1 MEKKRVS
8 VRSNVKTVW
17 IGLLLS
23 FCLFT
28 SGYAAEKEVH
38 LQWDESIDAPYLT
51 SYKIYYNIAGG
62 PPYPDSGYA
71 THYSFNGT
79 DWDAIA
85 PPFGPYPFTVDKAIT
100 EIYLR
105 LSDDTKVYYFA
116 VTAVDTRGLESDY
129 SNQAATSNAPPS
141 IATLAVNGTAGAT
154 QIYSSD
160 TLLSVRIAASD
171 DFTVNQYL
179 ILDNDNN
186 PAGGTFVGIPGG
198 AQQSPDFTV
207 DFTLGA
213 ADGNRTIYAW
223 VKDDQSAISTI
234 ASRANVFLDTQLP
247 EAEITAPLGLL
258 LAAPAS
264 ITGTAQDP
272 DKDGANSG
280 LQKVEIQVTDG
291 VNYLQAND
299 TWSTTAAWFAPDG
312 GTLAS
317 WTHNVSGVTFDD
329 EETYTIRARSTDKAG
344 NVSVVPAPAPAF
356 SFDTDGNGIPNALDP
371 DKDGDGMPNSWEIA
385 YDLNPLV
392 DDADG
397 DLDGDGIS
405 NLDEYSDG
413 TDPKVN
419 SMALK
424 ADLESP
430 IEVAGQSLKPTLV
443 TGNGDF
449 LDQTKTQYFIF
460 IDNGTVSN
468 AFDDNDT
475 VIFNVTSPLKE
486 HLKQLTV
493 PGFILDPGKR
503 YHWRAR
509 FYDSDNGG
517 VLWSDVHWF
526 DTIATD
532 PLDLDGDGVP
542 DAQDPGTVDPDPPLL
557 GPYKAVETVVGNALV
572 VLEAPI
578 GTTIEYLKS
587 IDSADI
593 ADTVN
598 MPDSMPLGLIQFKLS
613 NVPVGTVVQVV
624 LHFSQAL
631 PPGTVWYKYNEVSG
645 WVNYSAN
652 AAVGGNF
659 VTLTLKDGGVG
670 DADGAANGIIVDP
683 SGVGVGASSAP
694 VAPAADGGGGGGC
707 FIATAAYGSS
717 LEKHVRILSEFRDH
731 ILLPTRW
738 GQKVVDAYYRLSPP
752 VADFIRDHEVTRAV
766 ARWSL
771 LPLVGFGWMA
781 VKFGIAPVVLM
792 TVFVM
797 FVGLMGLNGRL
808 RLRLSK
814 GHRAK
819 GERQE
824 AGRLGGRRE
833 G

>member
-1 MEKKRVS
+1 MLKSTCKVRLCLKVYCIVVS
-8 VRSNVKTVW
+8 LV
-17 IGLLLS
+17 L
-23 FCLFT
+23 CLAAP
-28 SGYAAEKEVH
+28 GYAIQPIH
-38 LQWDESIDAPYLT
+38 LVWDKSIDEPYLKH
-51 SYKIYYNIAGG
+51 YEIYYDTVSGPASYDPSLPSPDYATRFSMDNKTTWEEN
-62 PPYPDSGYA
+62 PPYPIVVPVQ
-71 THYSFNGT
+71 N
-79 DWDAIA
+79 I
-85 PPFGPYPFTVDKAIT
+85 
-100 EIYLR
+100 EIYEVYIEFT
-105 LSDDTKVYYFA
+105 DDTKPYFFAVKAVDIRNLKSDFSNEAGTDNEKPNNVVIKSPLSPRQDVFIKESSITMEWYTATDNGSSGLKEYHIALDHNTDTIPDGTLKLVKAINSFNFSNLIDGMNYYFHIR
-116 VTAVDTRGLESDY
+116 AVD
-129 SNQAATSNAPPS
+129 N
-141 IATLAVNGTAGAT
+141 
-154 QIYSSD
+154 
-160 TLLSVRIAASD
+160 
-171 DFTVNQYL
+171 
-179 ILDNDNN
+179 
-186 PAGGTFVGIPGG
+186 
-198 AQQSPDFTV
+198 
-207 DFTLGA
+207 
-213 ADGNRTIYAW
+213 
-223 VKDDQSAISTI
+223 
-234 ASRANVFLDTQLP
+234 
-247 EAEITAPLGLL
+247 
-258 LAAPAS
+258 
-264 ITGTAQDP
+264 
-272 DKDGANSG
+272 
-280 LQKVEIQVTDG
+280 
-291 VNYLQAND
+291 
-299 TWSTTAAWFAPDG
+299 
-312 GTLAS
+312 
-317 WTHNVSGVTFDD
+317 
-329 EETYTIRARSTDKAG
+329 AG
-344 NVSVVPAPAPAF
+344 NLGEVTHWGPIKTNF
-356 SFDTDGNGIPNALDP
+356 SPPWGDTDGDEMP
-371 DKDGDGMPNSWEIA
+371 DWWEVQ
-385 YDLNPLV
+385 YDLNPL
-392 DDADG
+392 DPSDATSATPG
-397 DLDGDGIS
+397 DAGDPDGDGIS

-413 TDPKVN
+413 TDPKIN
-419 SMALK
+419 STALK

-475 VIFNVTSPLKE
+475 VIFNVTSSLKE

-532 PLDLDGDGVP
+532 PLDLDDDGVP
-542 DAQDPGTVDPDPPLL
+542 DAQEPGTVDPDPPLL